1 MTGDVFVEDLRAGT
15 RTRLTTGSQN
25 WYPLWTPDS
34 RALVLASLRE
44 GALGIWR
51 VPVDGAGDAVRVST
65 GGSTGGVLPQ
75 LITPDGRTLLYRVE
89 TRATNT
95 DVYAAPLDAP
105 GSERAILNTPAGEL
119 APDISRDQRWL
130 VYASDESGRSEVYVT
145 AWPGLG
151 ARRQLSSGGGEEP
164 RWNPRGGELFYR
176 NGDALIAVTLEQRDG
191 MPAAVRRDTL
201 FRGPYS
207 RQPRWPQYDVSADGQ
222 RFLMVRERERKEP
235 IVVITN
241 WLQGALEQMRSGT
254 VTP

>member
-1 MTGDVFVEDLRAGT
+1 
-15 RTRLTTGSQN
+15 
-25 WYPLWTPDS
+25 
-34 RALVLASLRE
+34 
-44 GALGIWR
+44 
-51 VPVDGAGDAVRVST
+51 
-65 GGSTGGVLPQ
+65 
-75 LITPDGRTLLYRVE
+75 
-89 TRATNT
+89 
-95 DVYAAPLDAP
+95 VYAAPLDATS
-105 GSERAILNTPAGEL
+105 SERAILNTSAGEL

-191 MPAAVRRDTL
+191 MPSAVRRDTL

-235 IVVITN
+235 VVVITN
-241 WLQGALEQMRSGT
+241 WLQGALEQMRTGAAT
-254 VTP
+254 Q